1 MRSPLPRRL
10 WVAAAAGAAIVFFL
24 IALRRDVYDETSP
37 AHIAMHVFGSTARSV
52 GDPFGI
58 SLHVVIRKAYSIV
71 AFALVCFLYAK
82 AMALDARRALSIV
95 LFGALFSAAIEAGQ
109 RLHHVHEG
117 LGWNAVDVA
126 CGAAGGGVAALFLR
140 GRTTA

>member
-1 MRSPLPRRL
+1 MRAPLPR
-10 WVAAAAGAAIVFFL
+10 WVWLAAAAGAATIFFL
-24 IALRRDVYDETSP
+24 LALRRDVYDETSP
-37 AHIAMHVFGSTARSV
+37 AHIATHVFGSAMSTA

-58 SLHVVIRKAYSIV
+58 SLHVLVRKAYSIV

-82 AMALDARRALSIV
+82 AMAIDTRRSLAIV
-95 LFGALFSAAIEAGQ
+95 LFGAFFSAAIEAGQ

-126 CGAAGGGVAALFLR
+126 CGVAGGGIAAFFAR
-140 GRTTA
+140 ERTTA